1 MKRRLNILCAVVL
14 LVLGYSVVETAYY
27 MGIGMKAG
35 VEASHEIMAGDSLEA
50 LNGYR
55 ELAGMTYVGL
65 IPRSLNKNKGLKK
78 LFTDSLYNEKSGRYV
93 PVMHAAAV
101 VSVKTEKSVASNVAS
116 GVLGFLHP
124 VTIVWAMVLFF
135 KLVVAVNRSH
145 IFNWQNVR
153 RLRRL
158 GLLLIAGFGCSFLSS
173 YLSLCNLREVLVLQ
187 NYDLSISDLVSTTIL
202 VIGLTALIVAEVF
215 AIGLKLQEE
224 QDLTI

>member
-1 MKRRLNILCAVVL
+1 MKRRLNIFCVLVL

-35 VEASHEIMAGDSLEA
+35 MEASQEIMESGDKEA
-50 LNGYR
+50 MESFR
-55 ELAGMTYVGL
+55 ELGGMEYIGL
-65 IPRSLNKNKGLKK
+65 IPRSLNKGVMK
-78 LFTDSLYNEKSGRYV
+78 LLSDSIYNEKSGEYV
-93 PVMHAAAV
+93 PVMYSSMA
-101 VSVKTEKSVASNVAS
+101 VSVRTNRSWASSVASGMLGLLTFVAII
-116 GVLGFLHP
+116 GA
-124 VTIVWAMVLFF
+124 IVLFF
-135 KLVVAVNRSH
+135 KLIVAVNRSH

-153 RLRRL
+153 RLRRM

>member
-1 MKRRLNILCAVVL
+1 MKRRLNIFCVLVL

-35 VEASHEIMAGDSLEA
+35 MEASQEIMESGDKEA
-50 LNGYR
+50 MESFR
-55 ELAGMTYVGL
+55 ELGGMEYIGL
-65 IPRSLNKNKGLKK
+65 IPRSLNKGVMK
-78 LFTDSLYNEKSGRYV
+78 LLSDSIYNEKSGEYV
-93 PVMHAAAV
+93 PVMYSSMA
-101 VSVKTEKSVASNVAS
+101 VSVRTNRSWASSVASGMLGLLTFVA
-116 GVLGFLHP
+116 
-124 VTIVWAMVLFF
+124 IIWAIVLFF
-135 KLVVAVNRSH
+135 KLIVAVNRSH

-153 RLRRL
+153 RLRRM

-173 YLSLCNLREVLVLQ
+173 YLSLCNLREALVLQ

>member
-1 MKRRLNILCAVVL
+1 MKRRLNIFCVLVL

-35 VEASHEIMAGDSLEA
+35 MEASQEIMESGDKEA
-50 LNGYR
+50 MESFR
-55 ELAGMTYVGL
+55 ELGGMEYIGL
-65 IPRSLNKNKGLKK
+65 IPRSLNKGVMK
-78 LFTDSLYNEKSGRYV
+78 LLSDSIYNEKSGEYV
-93 PVMHAAAV
+93 PVMYSSMA
-101 VSVKTEKSVASNVAS
+101 VSVRTNRSWASSVASGMLGLFTFVAII
-116 GVLGFLHP
+116 GA
-124 VTIVWAMVLFF
+124 IVLFF

>member
-1 MKRRLNILCAVVL
+1 MKRRLNIFCVLVL

-35 VEASHEIMAGDSLEA
+35 MEASQEIMESGDKEA
-50 LNGYR
+50 MESFR
-55 ELAGMTYVGL
+55 ELGGMEYIGL
-65 IPRSLNKNKGLKK
+65 IPRSLNKGVMK
-78 LFTDSLYNEKSGRYV
+78 LLSDSIYNEKSGEYV
-93 PVMHAAAV
+93 PVMYSSMA
-101 VSVKTEKSVASNVAS
+101 VSVRTNRSWASSVASGMLGLLTFVA
-116 GVLGFLHP
+116 
-124 VTIVWAMVLFF
+124 IIWAIVLFF
-135 KLVVAVNRSH
+135 KLIVAVNRSR

-153 RLRRL
+153 RLRRM

-173 YLSLCNLREVLVLQ
+173 YLSLCNLREALVLQ

>member
-1 MKRRLNILCAVVL
+1 MKRRLNIFCVLVL

-35 VEASHEIMAGDSLEA
+35 MEASQEIMESGDKEA
-50 LNGYR
+50 MESFR
-55 ELAGMTYVGL
+55 ELGGMEYIGL
-65 IPRSLNKNKGLKK
+65 IPRSLNKGVMK
-78 LFTDSLYNEKSGRYV
+78 LLSDSIYNEKSGEYV
-93 PVMHAAAV
+93 PVMYSSMA
-101 VSVKTEKSVASNVAS
+101 VSVRTNRSWASSVASGMLGLLTFVA
-116 GVLGFLHP
+116 
-124 VTIVWAMVLFF
+124 IIWAIVLFF
-135 KLVVAVNRSH
+135 KLIVAVNRSR

-153 RLRRL
+153 RLRRM

>member
-1 MKRRLNILCAVVL
+1 MKRRLNILCALVL

-27 MGIGMKAG
+27 MGIGVKAG
-35 VEASHEIMAGDSLEA
+35 VKASQEIMESGDKETVENLRQLS
-50 LNGYR
+50 
-55 ELAGMTYVGL
+55 GMEYVGL
-65 IPRSLNKNKGLKK
+65 IPRSLNQGIKK
-78 LFTDSLYNEKSGRYV
+78 LLSDSIYNEKSGEYV
-93 PVMHAAAV
+93 PVMYSSMA
-101 VSVKTEKSVASNVAS
+101 VSVRTNRSWASSVASGMLGLLTFVA
-116 GVLGFLHP
+116 
-124 VTIVWAMVLFF
+124 IIWAIVLFF
-135 KLVVAVNRSH
+135 KLIVAVNRSR

-158 GLLLIAGFGCSFLSS
+158 GLLLVAGFGCSLLSS
-173 YLSLCNLREVLVLQ
+173 YLSIYNLREALVLQ